1 MILLIIRMRTL
12 GSREQLSLS
21 AASLITLFG
30 TVIQAAT
37 DGAILLS
44 LPFGSAGI
52 FVLYF
57 SLETADYHEL
67 IRSNDKLRIAEQDAI
82 KANRAKSDFLAN
94 MSHEIRTPLN
104 AVLGMDELII
114 NEIGPEKIIDDSS
127 VDRIRGYADNIKDAG
142 HLLLS
147 VINDILDLSKIES
160 GKMEINE
167 APYTLHKLTDEV
179 DTMIRIK
186 AEQKDLKYI
195 QQTDPS
201 IPDRLIGDELRIRQ
215 IMINILNNAVK
226 YTDKGEVKLEIT
238 SESVSEDVINL
249 RISVRDTGIGIK
261 EEDLP
266 YLFGD
271 YKRLDEEHNRRIE
284 GTGLGLAIVKRMTDL
299 MNGRIDVTS
308 EYGKGSVFTVVIPQT
323 VNKKLNDGEDESS
336 LKKDKEA
343 AYKTPDCTY
352 LVVDDNRINLII
364 ASKFLDD
371 LGGKV
376 ETSLNGPDSLQKMR
390 EKKYDMIFM
399 DHMMPGMD
407 GIQAYRKAK
416 EDPENLNPD
425 TPMVMMTANALHGVR
440 EEYLEM
446 GFTDYISKPVD
457 INELKRVVRLHI
469 PQEKIVVGD

>member
-1 MILLIIRMRTL
+1 M
-12 GSREQLSLS
+12 
-21 AASLITLFG
+21 
-30 TVIQAAT
+30 
-37 DGAILLS
+37 
-44 LPFGSAGI
+44 
-52 FVLYF
+52 
-57 SLETADYHEL
+57 
-67 IRSNDKLRIAEQDAI
+67 
-82 KANRAKSDFLAN
+82 
-94 MSHEIRTPLN
+94 
-104 AVLGMDELII
+104 
-114 NEIGPEKIIDDSS
+114 
-127 VDRIRGYADNIKDAG
+127 
-142 HLLLS
+142 
-147 VINDILDLSKIES
+147 
-160 GKMEINE
+160 
-167 APYTLHKLTDEV
+167 
-179 DTMIRIK
+179 
-186 AEQKDLKYI
+186 
-195 QQTDPS
+195 
-201 IPDRLIGDELRIRQ
+201 
-215 IMINILNNAVK
+215 
-226 YTDKGEVKLEIT
+226 
-238 SESVSEDVINL
+238 
-249 RISVRDTGIGIK
+249 
-261 EEDLP
+261 
-266 YLFGD
+266 
-271 YKRLDEEHNRRIE
+271 
-284 GTGLGLAIVKRMTDL
+284 KRMTDL

-323 VNKKLNDGEDESS
+323 VNKKQTDGEDESS

-352 LVVDDNRINLII
+352 LVVDDNRVNLII